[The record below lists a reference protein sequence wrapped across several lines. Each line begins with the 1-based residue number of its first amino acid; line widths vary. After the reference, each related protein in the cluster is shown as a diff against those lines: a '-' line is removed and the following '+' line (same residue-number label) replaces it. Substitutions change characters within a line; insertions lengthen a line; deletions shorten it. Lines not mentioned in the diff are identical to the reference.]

1 MQEQRC
7 PLLCTWPLT
16 VQELVWRRQGCR
28 RGPMAPF
35 VSSSAPQTIRVLSG
49 AAMISL
55 CSAPA
60 LVPLCLCPCVWVSL
74 SLSPCPPVCVPAPNP
89 ALPLLFCA
97 FLSRLPL
104 FQASAFAFLVPA
116 KAILAL
122 ERWKC
127 PPEGG
132 HISGVCAEEGVPRSL
147 EVWGTIP
154 SPDTRVHSWWHLLSL
169 FLCSLFICACGP
181 ISAPEEIYGN
191 WSLPLNTSHI
201 WHPRIREVGSHVG

>member
-55 CSAPA
+55 CSVPA

-74 SLSPCPPVCVPAPNP
+74 SLSLCPSLPVPLFVSPPPTLPCPCCSVLFFLGCRCSRLVPLRFWSQPKPSLPWRDGNVPRKVSIFLGSVLKRGCPGAWRSGGLSRVQTPGCIHGGIFFPSFSVPCSYVCVVLS
-89 ALPLLFCA
+89 LPQRK
-97 FLSRLPL
+97 ST
-104 FQASAFAFLVPA
+104 
-116 KAILAL
+116 
-122 ERWKC
+122 ET
-127 PPEGG
+127 
-132 HISGVCAEEGVPRSL
+132 GVCL
-147 EVWGTIP
+147 
-154 SPDTRVHSWWHLLSL
+154 
-169 FLCSLFICACGP
+169 
-181 ISAPEEIYGN
+181 
-191 WSLPLNTSHI
+191 
-201 WHPRIREVGSHVG
+201 